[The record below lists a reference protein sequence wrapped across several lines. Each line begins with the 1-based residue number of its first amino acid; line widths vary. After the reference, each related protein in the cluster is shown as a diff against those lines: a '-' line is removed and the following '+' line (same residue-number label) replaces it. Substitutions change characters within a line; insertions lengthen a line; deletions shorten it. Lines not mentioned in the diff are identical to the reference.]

1 MSEEKVSKEKTKKTK
16 NSKSVIASY
25 IATALAAVMMTAS
38 ALLIIKLTFM
48 QVLPMKYTA
57 IFGVAVLVLGI
68 IIIAT
73 SRKKAVAIVMS
84 ILSLV
89 ITGVVVYGF
98 LTVTKLD
105 KTLNEISTD
114 SRLET
119 VEMSVLVLKDNKAQ
133 AVNDICGYKVGYY
146 DGDAAS
152 EDMKAELSGNL
163 ETDVSFYTGY
173 ANPIFLADSLLKGD
187 EEAIILNETYID
199 IISEI
204 EGYEDFS
211 DKVRLLDTIEVETE
225 AKYEPVET
233 PQPQPA
239 TASDAKAEAT
249 TEEATTE
256 EPFKLSTGSDCFT
269 VYISGIDTYGSVNTR
284 SRSDV
289 NILAVVNT
297 STGKIQ
303 LINTPRDYYVP
314 LTISNGSRDKLT
326 HAGIYGIEVSQGTIA
341 NLYGINI
348 DYYLRMNFTSFV
360 TIVDELG
367 GIDVNSDYDFNATVE
382 TGNHRGGGTKYHI
395 NKGINHLNGVQA
407 LGFARNRYAFNTG
420 DVQRG
425 VNQMEV
431 IKGVVAKLSSKEAL
445 MNFDNILAAISDSIQ
460 TDMGTDTMYSL
471 VRYQLENNLTW
482 DVQSYTVT
490 GYDASNTTFS
500 MPGFYAYVMVPNEDT
515 VNEAKRLIAET
526 LGQ

>member
-1 MSEEKVSKEKTKKTK
+1 MSEEKVRKNKNESAK
-16 NSKSVIASY
+16 NSKSTIASY

-84 ILSLV
+84 ILSLL
-89 ITGVVVYGF
+89 ITGVVAYGF

-105 KTLNEISTD
+105 KTLNKISTD
-114 SRLET
+114 SRLEV
-119 VEMSVLVLKDNKAQ
+119 VETSVVVLKDDKAQ
-133 AVNDICGYKVGYY
+133 TVTDISGYKVGYY
-146 DGDAAS
+146 EGEPAS
-152 EDMKAELSGNL
+152 EDMKAELSSNL
-163 ETDVSFYTGY
+163 TSDATYTGY
-173 ANPIFLADSLLKGD
+173 ANPIFLADSLLKSD
-187 EEAIILNETYID
+187 EEAIILNATYID

-204 EGYEDFS
+204 EGYEDFAE
-211 DKVRLLDTIEVETE
+211 KVRILDTLQVETE
-225 AKYEPVET
+225 AVYEPVVEE
-233 PQPQPA
+233 PQPA
-239 TASDAKAEAT
+239 TNGDAKAEAT

-256 EPFKLSTGSDCFT
+256 EPFKLTSGQDCFT

-297 STGKIQ
+297 TTGKIQ

-326 HAGIYGIEVSQGTIA
+326 HAGIYGIEVSQGTIG
-341 NLYGINI
+341 NLYGINV

-360 TIVDELG
+360 KIIDELG
-367 GIDVNSDYDFNATVE
+367 GIDVNSEYDFNANVE
-382 TGNHRGGGTKYHI
+382 SGNHRGGGTSYHI

-460 TDMGTDTMYSL
+460 TDMSTDTMYSL

-482 DVQSYTVT
+482 NVNSYTVT

>member
-1 MSEEKVSKEKTKKTK
+1 MSEEKVLKEKTKKTK

-152 EDMKAELSGNL
+152 EDMKTELSSNL

-211 DKVRLLDTIEVETE
+211 RL
-225 AKYEPVET
+225 K
-233 PQPQPA
+233 Q
-239 TASDAKAEAT
+239 K
-249 TEEATTE
+249 
-256 EPFKLSTGSDCFT
+256 
-269 VYISGIDTYGSVNTR
+269 R
-284 SRSDV
+284 SM
-289 NILAVVNT
+289 
-297 STGKIQ
+297 
-303 LINTPRDYYVP
+303 
-314 LTISNGSRDKLT
+314 SR
-326 HAGIYGIEVSQGTIA
+326 
-341 NLYGINI
+341 
-348 DYYLRMNFTSFV
+348 
-360 TIVDELG
+360 
-367 GIDVNSDYDFNATVE
+367 
-382 TGNHRGGGTKYHI
+382 
-395 NKGINHLNGVQA
+395 
-407 LGFARNRYAFNTG
+407 
-420 DVQRG
+420 
-425 VNQMEV
+425 
-431 IKGVVAKLSSKEAL
+431 
-445 MNFDNILAAISDSIQ
+445 
-460 TDMGTDTMYSL
+460 
-471 VRYQLENNLTW
+471 
-482 DVQSYTVT
+482 
-490 GYDASNTTFS
+490 
-500 MPGFYAYVMVPNEDT
+500 
-515 VNEAKRLIAET
+515 
-526 LGQ
+526 